1 MKESR
6 AALLL
11 RLFWTFFKIGP
22 STFGGG
28 YAMIPAIE
36 REVAEKRK
44 WLDAQEM
51 SDMLSVAGSAPGGVG
66 VNASAFIGYRL
77 AGVAGAVAAVLGIAL
92 PTFLIVLGLGLVYR
106 LMDGNPKVEAALL
119 GIQGAILALILV
131 SAYKMAKA
139 SLFDKTTTAIFIFSL
154 TLMTITSFNPVF
166 AIAAGLAAG
175 IVCIGIKTLLGRRI
189 STEKQ
194 RTSHTP
200 GSSYYLEYYI

>member
-6 AALLL
+6 AAVLL

-28 YAMIPAIE
+28 YAMIPVIE
-36 REVAEKRK
+36 REAVEKRK
-44 WLDAQEM
+44 WLDAQEL
-51 SDMLSVAGSAPGGVG
+51 SDMLSVAGSSPGGVG

-77 AGVAGAVAAVLGIAL
+77 AGIAGAVAAVLGIAL
-92 PTFLIVLGLGLVYR
+92 PTFLIALGLGLVYR
-106 LMDGNPKVEAALL
+106 LLDGNPKAEAAML

-139 SLFDKTTTAIFIFSL
+139 SLFDKTTISIFICTL
-154 TLMTITSFNPVF
+154 TLMTITSFNPVI
-166 AIAAGLAAG
+166 AVAAGMAAG
-175 IVCIGIKTLLGRRI
+175 IVCIGIKTLMGRRV
-189 STEKQ
+189 STEKK

-200 GSSYYLEYYI
+200 SSTYYLEYYI